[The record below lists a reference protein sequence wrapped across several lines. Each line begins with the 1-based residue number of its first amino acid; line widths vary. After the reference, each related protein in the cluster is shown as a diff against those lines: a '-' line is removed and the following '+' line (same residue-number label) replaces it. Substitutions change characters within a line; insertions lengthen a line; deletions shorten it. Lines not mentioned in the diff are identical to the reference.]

1 MRNYILSILF
11 LFTLSGCGPG
21 LQIDQSI
28 SDFRD
33 VKEKVSLGD
42 SKQKFLD
49 TVYSSQLDLGSEYK
63 KDPEIYIKEGVK
75 VEIYFMRSSRQP
87 DDLTTDDEFT
97 PYLFNDEILVGI
109 GWTVLGGPSTQGQS
123 SSDVY
128 ISNTNKTIIY

>member
-11 LFTLSGCGPG
+11 LLTLSGCGPG

-42 SKQKFLD
+42 SKQKFLY
-49 TVYSSQLDLGSEYK
+49 TVYPSQLDLGSEYK
-63 KDPEIYIKEGVK
+63 KDPERYIKEGVK

-97 PYLFNDEILVGI
+97 PYLFNDKILVGI
-109 GWTVLGGPSTQGQS
+109 GWTVLGGLSTQGQS